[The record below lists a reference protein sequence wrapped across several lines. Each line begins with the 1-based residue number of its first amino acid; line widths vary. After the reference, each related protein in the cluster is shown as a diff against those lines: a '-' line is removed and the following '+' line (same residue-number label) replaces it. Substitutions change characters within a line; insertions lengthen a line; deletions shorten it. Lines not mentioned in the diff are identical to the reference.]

1 MNTLTNFDFV
11 LFGATGDLAM
21 RKLIPSLYQAH
32 AAGLL
37 HPKGRILGV
46 SRSDFS
52 AEDFLRKVEIDSKI
66 HVKELV
72 NDDLWASF
80 VARIC
85 YLKVD
90 VTKAVDFETLASTV
104 NARAETDNV
113 IVYLSIASKF
123 FTTIFERLA
132 SVGLNR
138 DTVRVVLEKPLGN
151 DLISSQAINDAVGKF
166 YSEPQIYRI
175 DHYLGKESLQ
185 NLLVLRFGNVMFEPL
200 WNRHYVKSVQ
210 LTIAEQLGVEERGE
224 FYDSV
229 GALRDMVQNHLVQM
243 LCMIAMEPP
252 VSLDADAVRDEKLK
266 VIRALKTMTSEEVD
280 ANVVRGQYST
290 AEVSGKQLKGYL
302 NEHKVPTN
310 SHTETYVAIK
320 AEINN
325 ERWAGV
331 PFYVRTGKRMKEKR
345 AEIVLNFHAVP
356 NSIFANSQSIPNAL
370 VLELQ
375 PIEEIRLRLQV
386 KRPGSAMEA
395 VPALMNVN
403 LAEAVP
409 ERRAE
414 AYERLLLD
422 VINGKLALFNRRD
435 ELEAAWAWVMPIM
448 DNWAASQQAPHTY
461 AANSWGPEAAEVLLA
476 KDGNTWHENQ

>member
-320 AEINN
+320 QKSTMSVW
-325 ERWAGV
+325 RV
-331 PFYVRTGKRMKEKR
+331 CPFIC
-345 AEIVLNFHAVP
+345 A
-356 NSIFANSQSIPNAL
+356 
-370 VLELQ
+370 
-375 PIEEIRLRLQV
+375 QV
-386 KRPGSAMEA
+386 S
-395 VPALMNVN
+395 V
-403 LAEAVP
+403 
-409 ERRAE
+409 
-414 AYERLLLD
+414 
-422 VINGKLALFNRRD
+422 
-435 ELEAAWAWVMPIM
+435 
-448 DNWAASQQAPHTY
+448 
-461 AANSWGPEAAEVLLA
+461 
-476 KDGNTWHENQ
+476 

>member
-151 DLISSQAINDAVGKF
+151 DLIS
-166 YSEPQIYRI
+166 
-175 DHYLGKESLQ
+175 
-185 NLLVLRFGNVMFEPL
+185 
-200 WNRHYVKSVQ
+200 
-210 LTIAEQLGVEERGE
+210 
-224 FYDSV
+224 
-229 GALRDMVQNHLVQM
+229 
-243 LCMIAMEPP
+243 
-252 VSLDADAVRDEKLK
+252 
-266 VIRALKTMTSEEVD
+266 
-280 ANVVRGQYST
+280 
-290 AEVSGKQLKGYL
+290 
-302 NEHKVPTN
+302 
-310 SHTETYVAIK
+310 
-320 AEINN
+320 
-325 ERWAGV
+325 
-331 PFYVRTGKRMKEKR
+331 
-345 AEIVLNFHAVP
+345 
-356 NSIFANSQSIPNAL
+356 
-370 VLELQ
+370 
-375 PIEEIRLRLQV
+375 
-386 KRPGSAMEA
+386 
-395 VPALMNVN
+395 
-403 LAEAVP
+403 
-409 ERRAE
+409 
-414 AYERLLLD
+414 
-422 VINGKLALFNRRD
+422 
-435 ELEAAWAWVMPIM
+435 
-448 DNWAASQQAPHTY
+448 
-461 AANSWGPEAAEVLLA
+461 
-476 KDGNTWHENQ
+476 